1 MKISSLIVKLTII
14 INVIITLIVA
24 QPTIIRC
31 CHGSTVAN
39 NKIYVGGGLTGPADG
54 EAIWTDDFFSLDLS
68 NPFSTSS
75 PNDMPYEV
83 HANPVKSD
91 AHTLVYA
98 KNAKGE

>member
-39 NKIYVGGGLTGPADG
+39 NKIYVGGGLTGPANG
-54 EAIWTDDFFSLDLS
+54 KAIWMDDFFSLDLS
-68 NPFSTSS
+68 NPFFTSS
-75 PNDMPYEV
+75 PNYEV
-83 HANPVKSD
+83 HAKVPVKSD